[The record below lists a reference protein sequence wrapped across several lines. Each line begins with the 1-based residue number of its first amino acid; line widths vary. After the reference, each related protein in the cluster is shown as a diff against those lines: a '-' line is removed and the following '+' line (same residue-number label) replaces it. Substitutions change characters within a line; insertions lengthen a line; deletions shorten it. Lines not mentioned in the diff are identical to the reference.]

1 MKKPILHIALLLLT
15 SFSALAQMQPFALQ
29 DVKLTG
35 GPFKNAQDVDMRYIL
50 ALNPD
55 KLLAPYLIDAGLP
68 LKAPRYGNWESSG
81 LDGHIGGHYLSALA
95 LLYASTGDAEL
106 KKRLDYMID
115 QLAQCQAKNG
125 NGYVGGIPQG
135 KVFWER
141 IHKGDIDGSSFG
153 LNNTWVP
160 LYNIHKLFA
169 GLRDAYE
176 YAGNQ
181 QAKQVL
187 IGLGDWFIELI
198 KPLSDDQIQQVLRT
212 EHGGINETFADLYI
226 LTKDRKYLETA
237 QRISHRALLN
247 PLLAKEDKL
256 TGLHANTQI
265 PKVIGFEKIATLTG
279 KSDWSEAAQYF
290 WRNVSQTR
298 SVAFGGN
305 SVREHFNPTTDFSQV
320 LRSNQGPETCN
331 SFNMLR
337 LSKALFLDKN
347 DVSYVDFYE
356 RTLYNHILSSQHP
369 STGGFVYF
377 TPIRPNHYRVYSQP
391 ETSMWCCVGSG
402 LENHTKYGELIY
414 SHTANDLFVNLFIPS
429 TVNWSGKKV
438 KLTQRTEFPYQNQS
452 ELIVET
458 TKPQEFSLH
467 IRYPKWAEKLAIL
480 VNGNVQPVNGKPA
493 NYVAIRR
500 KWKSGDKV
508 TVQFKTSTQLEY
520 LPDGSNWAA
529 FVNGP
534 IVLAAKT
541 STADLK
547 GLFADDSRMGHE
559 TKGKLYPITN
569 AYALVGDPATYLK
582 GLKPASRLRFNLDT
596 LTLQPFYEV
605 HDARYQMYFQTFSK
619 SAYDEQKA
627 RLKQQ
632 EAEALALEARTVDK
646 VNCGEQ
652 QPEVDH
658 QYKGEKSD
666 SGYDDE
672 QFWRRTRSFI
682 AYQLQNKNRA
692 GKYIDIELVESGKL
706 DTMSFLINDKPAEIL
721 SNEGK
726 MIRLKADSQ
735 DVLLLKIMARAGTST
750 PRFHQIRLVTQ

>member
-1 MKKPILHIALLLLT
+1 MKTTLLHITLFLLLSLS
-15 SFSALAQMQPFALQ
+15 SFSQMQPFTLQ
-29 DVKLTG
+29 EVKLTG
-35 GPFKNAQDVDMRYIL
+35 GPFKNAQDIDLKYIL

-68 LKAPRYGNWESSG
+68 VKAPRYGNWESSG

-95 LLYASTGDAEL
+95 MMYASTGDAEL
-106 KKRLDYMID
+106 KKRLDYMVD

-181 QAKQVL
+181 QARQVL
-187 IGLGDWFIELI
+187 IGLGDWFVELI
-198 KPLSDDQIQQVLRT
+198 KPLSDEQIQQVLRT

-226 LTKDRKYLETA
+226 LTNDKKYLETA
-237 QRISHRALLN
+237 QRISHRAILE
-247 PLLAKEDKL
+247 PLLEKQDKL

-279 KSDWSEAAQYF
+279 KADWSEAARYF
-290 WRNVSQTR
+290 WQNVSQTR

-347 DVSYVDFYE
+347 DVSYLDFYE

-369 STGGFVYF
+369 EKGGFVYF

-402 LENHTKYGELIY
+402 IENHTKYGELIY

-429 TVNWSGKKV
+429 TVNWTDKSV

-452 ELIVET
+452 ELLIET
-458 TKPQEFSLH
+458 TKPQEFSVH
-467 IRYPKWAEKLAIL
+467 IRYPKWAENFTVL
-480 VNGNVQPVNGKPA
+480 VNGKVQSVDAKPA
-493 NYVAIRR
+493 SYVAVRR

-508 TVQFKTSTQLEY
+508 TVRFNTSTRLEY

-541 STADLK
+541 STNDLT

-559 TKGKLYPITN
+559 TKGKLYPLTN
-569 AYALVGDPATYLK
+569 AYALVGNPATYLTQ
-582 GLKPASRLRFNLDT
+582 LKPANRLRFKLDS

-605 HDARYQMYFQTFSK
+605 HDARYQMYFPTFTK
-619 SAYDEQKA
+619 AAFDEQKA

-632 EAEALALEARTVDK
+632 EAEALALDANTVDK

-658 QYKGEKSD
+658 QYKGDKSD

-672 QFWRRTRSFI
+672 QFWRRTRSFVT
-682 AYQLQNKNRA
+682 YQLQNKNQM
-692 GKYIDIELVESGKL
+692 GKYVDIRALDTIKL
-706 DTMSFLINDKPAEIL
+706 DNLNFLINDKPADIL
-721 SNEGK
+721 LSEGK
-726 MIRLKADSQ
+726 TIRLKADSQ
-735 DVLLLKIMARAGTST
+735 DVISLKITAINGTTT
-750 PRFHQIRLVTQ
+750 PRFNQIRLVTQ